1 MGHISQHSDWVWVKP
16 SASGEFKIPIGCK
29 IVKTDRG
36 RTLVCDDDGQEEW
49 IPSDFV
55 LKGMHST
62 SQNGV
67 EDMITLGDLQEHAIL
82 RNLHVRYKKHHI
94 YTYIGSMLVAINPY
108 EILPIYTNNEVVY
121 YRGKKLGEHPPHIF
135 AIGDNAY
142 QDMKKTKKDQ
152 CIVISGESG
161 AGKTESTKLILQYL
175 AAISGKHSWIE
186 QQIIDANPILEAF
199 GNAKTVRNDN
209 SSRFGKYIDIHFDMN
224 NVIGGAKIEQ
234 YLLEKSRIVHQNR
247 GERNYHIFYSMLA
260 GMTREE
266 KKELDLEDASKY
278 QYLMSGGMISCD
290 GRNDANEFADI
301 RAAMKVLSFS
311 DEDIWHIFRLLG
323 AILHLGNLKYKAV
336 VVQNLDTS
344 EVNDPVNSS
353 RVASLLGV
361 QKSLLTDSLTRK
373 TIVAQGERVVSSLSK
388 EAATNGRDAFA
399 KAIYGKIFIKIVDE
413 INKTL
418 YTCEKKQY
426 SIGVLDIF
434 GFENFEI
441 NSFEQLCINYANE
454 NLQQFFVKHIFKIE
468 QEDYTKEGINWQHIN
483 FVDNQD
489 VLDMIGMKPINMMSL
504 IDEESKF
511 PKGTDMTM
519 LAKLQTTHDSKTIY
533 LKSKYEQSTAF
544 GIQHFAGSV
553 FYNVNGF
560 LEKNRDSFSADLREL
575 IDKSTNQFLHGLFNQ
590 GNEQNEVTKR
600 NVTLSSQFRISLD
613 ALMRT
618 LIVCQPSFV
627 RCIKPNEL
635 KKANLFDRDLC
646 VKQLRYSGMME
657 TARIRR
663 AGYPIRHTYQEF
675 VNRYRIL
682 GTGIT
687 SKTDTRLA
695 SKKICDA
702 VLSSLEEDYQFGH
715 TRIFLKDSHDI
726 LLEEKRTAVY
736 LRSVLIIQR
745 GFRRVLFRRF
755 VRRYRQAAI
764 TIQKH
769 WRAHGYRTRY
779 LTMQKGFRRLQAV
792 LFSRQLVHQFSRN
805 RQTIIRLQ
813 ARCRGFLMRQNL
825 QEKIKE
831 KAKRMKE
838 LLLLKKQEET
848 QFRKLGQAQWQEIAE
863 INYRNRVADLSKDMA
878 LESETQTVQQPRHA
892 YRDEDNEVVDAVF
905 DFLPETSPEPQPKH
919 PTALGEKD
927 EAIALPKSTE
937 KLEDLSHFSFQKY
950 AATYFVNNVT
960 SQYSKRK
967 LRTSLLDH
975 LDPIDEISSQAIWI
989 TILRFMGDMAEAKYE
1004 DEDER
1009 HVPVMAKLH
1018 TTFSRSFAKTPEYRE
1033 MMEQMA
1039 EGRQQKLINKTLKGK
1054 SKLPAEIKRLVENN
1068 EEMTVYQEWLHSRS
1082 SNLDK
1087 LHFIIGH
1094 GILKPMLRDEIFCQ
1108 ICKQLTNNP
1117 HHTSYAK
1124 GWILLSLCVAC
1135 FPPSEK
1141 FEIYLRAF
1149 IRDGPELFAPYC
1161 EERLNRTLKNGS
1173 RTQPPSFLELQATKN
1188 KSPIHLNVMLM
1199 DGTTRRVEVDSAST
1213 AQEVCHELFVNLGLK
1228 DTFGFSIFITLH
1240 GKVMSLGSGREH
1252 ILDAISKCEQYLKEQ
1267 GGNERSSPWRIF
1279 LRKEI
1284 FTPWHKPEE
1293 DGIATELIYRQICR
1307 GVNYGELRCK
1317 TENEIAMLAALQYY
1331 IECGHEMDTGKL
1343 RELIPNILPKDLVN
1357 ERNISMWESSIAK
1370 AFKHSNRT
1378 RERASAIVVKEDLV
1392 IFALINFTMLFSQFY
1407 EAVLVEG
1414 FQCHDKNLIIAVN
1427 SSGVFI
1433 LNDQEQ
1439 VLVELSFTEILTVS
1453 QRLGEN
1459 DIDELTIST
1468 IHKVEFVF
1476 QCYEANSVLE
1486 VIQFLIQGLK
1496 ERSTYVVAVQNYMH
1510 PDSSDETYLKLLKG
1524 DLIKLGQ
1531 GYSGQSLLNDEITWG
1546 YGECNKKTGEF
1557 PTDAVYVLPCMDPP
1571 SKEILELFRISGV
1584 ARGKPQ
1590 LIAQYDARDQRKV
1603 HTLEKFA
1610 AEHFRSNFVS
1620 ASTSNVLTSVQQNT
1634 SEILWK
1640 HTRDPIKAPLLVKL
1654 QRDQARSNQAVVIFS
1669 TILRYMGDM
1678 PKGRGP
1684 IDTDIIFTQ
1693 AIKDEMLR
1701 DEVFCQIMRQLTG
1714 NSIQM
1719 SEERGWDLMW
1729 LATGLMLPSSLV
1741 LRELTEFLR
1750 TRSHP
1755 LSNECSLRIQKVL
1768 KSGPRLY
1775 PPYINEVEA
1784 IRLRSLQIYHKI
1796 YFPDDTDEAFEIES
1810 STKAGELCKIIA
1822 KRLELQSHDG
1832 FSLFVKIL
1840 DKAFSVPEEYFLFD
1854 FIYELVEW
1862 TKATLSR
1869 SGDGQIL
1876 CQYQLFFMKKLW
1888 INMNQRDRNADHI
1901 FYFPQEVPK
1910 FLNSYY
1916 KVTKNEIIKI
1926 GALIYRSYYG
1936 DDASGFQHRFGDI
1949 LPQLIPE
1956 DQIEL
1961 QKPDNW
1967 KKMIQSM
1974 YNTHKSLDEYAARE
1988 EVLHYMRQF
1997 PTFGSSFFVVK
2008 QSTDPNLPNILL
2020 IAINRRGFHI
2030 ADMRTKDIIQSYNFS
2045 DLNNWSSG
2053 NTYFH
2058 IRFGN
2063 MMGSSKLLCE
2073 TSQGYKMDDLLSS
2086 YIKYLKAIQSY

>member
-1 MGHISQHSDWVWVKP
+1 MVHINQHSDWVWVKP
-16 SASGEFKIPIGCK
+16 SSSGEFKIPVGCK
-29 IVKTDRG
+29 VVKTDRG
-36 RTLVCDDDGQEEW
+36 RTLVCDDDGQEYW
-49 IPSDFV
+49 IPSDQI

-82 RNLHVRYKKHHI
+82 RNLHVRYKKHDI

-108 EILPIYTNNEVVY
+108 EILPIYTNNEVVF
-121 YRGKKLGEHPPHIF
+121 YRGKKLGDHPPHIF

-260 GMTREE
+260 GMSREE

-278 QYLMSGGMISCD
+278 HYLTSGGVTTCD

-301 RAAMKVLSFS
+301 RAAMKVLSFTN
-311 DEDIWHIFRLLG
+311 DDISNIFRLLG

-373 TIVAQGERVVSSLSK
+373 TIIAQGERVVSSLSK
-388 EAATNGRDAFA
+388 EAAKNGRDAFA

-418 YTCEKKQY
+418 YTSEKRQY

-468 QEDYTKEGINWQHIN
+468 QEDYTKEGINWQHIA

-511 PKGTDMTM
+511 PKGTDVTM
-519 LAKLQTTHDSKTIY
+519 LAKLQSSHESKTIF
-533 LKSKYEQSTAF
+533 LKSKYDQSTAF
-544 GIQHFAGSV
+544 GIQHFAGPV
-553 FYNVNGF
+553 FYNVHGF
-560 LEKNRDSFSADLREL
+560 LEKNRDSFSADLREM
-575 IDKSTNQFLHGLFNQ
+575 IDKSSNQFLYGLFNQ
-590 GNEQNEVTKR
+590 PGEQSEATKR

-663 AGYPIRHTYQEF
+663 AGYPIRHTYREF
-675 VNRYRIL
+675 VDRYRIL
-682 GTGIT
+682 GSGIT
-687 SKTDTRLA
+687 TKTDIRVA
-695 SKKICDA
+695 STKICDQ
-702 VLSSLEEDYQFGH
+702 VLKGSEEDYQFGH
-715 TRIFLKDSHDI
+715 TRIFLKDSHDL
-726 LLEEKRTAVY
+726 LLEERRTAVY

-755 VRRYRQAAI
+755 IRRYREAAI
-764 TIQKH
+764 TLQKH
-769 WRAHGYRTRY
+769 WRAHGYRARY
-779 LTMQKGFRRLQAV
+779 LVMQKGFRRLQAV
-792 LFSRQLVHQFSRN
+792 LYSRQLVHEFARN
-805 RQTIIRLQ
+805 RETIVRLQ
-813 ARCRGFLMRQNL
+813 ARCRGFLIRRNI

-838 LLLLKKQEET
+838 LMLLKKQEEA
-848 QFRKLGQAQWQEIAE
+848 QFKKLGQAQWQEIAE
-863 INYRNRVADLSKDMA
+863 VNYRNRVAELSKDMA
-878 LESETQTVQQPRHA
+878 VESESQVAPQSRHS

-905 DFLPETSPEPQPKH
+905 DFLPDTSPEPQPKH

-927 EAIALPKSTE
+927 ESIGLPRSTQRR
-937 KLEDLSHFSFQKY
+937 EDLSHFSFQKY

-967 LRTSLLDH
+967 LRSSLLD
-975 LDPIDEISSQAIWI
+975 LPYPIDEISAQAIWI

-1004 DEDER
+1004 DEEER
-1009 HVPVMAKLH
+1009 HIPVMAKLH

-1033 MMEQMA
+1033 MMEQMS
-1039 EGRQQKLINKTLKGK
+1039 ESRQQKLINKTLKGR

-1068 EEMTVYQEWLHSRS
+1068 EEMTVYQEWLNARS

-1094 GILKPMLRDEIFCQ
+1094 GILKPVLRDEIFCQ

-1135 FPPSEK
+1135 FPPSDK

-1161 EERLNRTLKNGS
+1161 EERLNRTLKNGPRS
-1173 RTQPPSFLELQATKN
+1173 QPPSFLELQATKN
-1188 KSPIHLNVMLM
+1188 KSPMHLNVMLM

-1228 DTFGFSIFITLH
+1228 DTFGFSIFITLY

-1267 GGNERSSPWRIF
+1267 GGNERSAPWRIY

-1284 FTPWHKPEE
+1284 FTPWHNPGE
-1293 DGIATELIYRQICR
+1293 DQISTELIYRQICR
-1307 GVNYGELRCK
+1307 GVSCGELRCK
-1317 TENEIAMLAALQYY
+1317 TENEIAMLAALQFY
-1331 IECGHEMDTGKL
+1331 IENGHEMNIGKL
-1343 RELIPNILPKDLVN
+1343 REAIPNILPKDLVN
-1357 ERNISMWESSIAK
+1357 ERNISKWETTIAK

-1392 IFALINFTMLFSQFY
+1392 IFALINFTMMFSQFY

-1414 FQCHDKNLIIAVN
+1414 FQTPEKNLVIAIN
-1427 SSGVFI
+1427 SSGVYI

-1439 VLVELSFTEILTVS
+1439 VLVELSFTEILAVS
-1453 QRLGEN
+1453 QRIGEN
-1459 DIDELTIST
+1459 NIDELIIST
-1468 IHKVEFVF
+1468 LHKVEFIF
-1476 QCYEANSVLE
+1476 QCYESSSVVD
-1486 VIQFLIQGLK
+1486 VIQFLIQGLR
-1496 ERSTYVVAVQNYMH
+1496 ERSSYVVAVQNYTH
-1510 PDSSDETYLKLLKG
+1510 TDPTDESYLKILKG
-1524 DLIKLGQ
+1524 DLIKLGL
-1531 GYSGQSLLNDEITWG
+1531 GYSGQSLLNDEITWA

-1557 PTDAVYVLPCMDPP
+1557 PTDAVYVLPCMEPP
-1571 SKEILELFRISGV
+1571 SQEILDLFRMTGM
-1584 ARGKPQ
+1584 AKGKPQ
-1590 LIAQYDARDQRKV
+1590 LTAHLDAKEMRRM

-1620 ASTSNVLTSVQQNT
+1620 ASSSNVLTSVHQNT

-1640 HTRDPIKAPLLVKL
+1640 HTRDPMKAPLLAKL
-1654 QRDQARSNQAVVIFS
+1654 QRDQARSNQAVVIFQ
-1669 TILRYMGDM
+1669 TILRYMGDL

-1684 IDTDIIFTQ
+1684 IDTDIIFTP
-1693 AIKDEMLR
+1693 AIKDEILR
-1701 DEVFCQIMRQLTG
+1701 DEVFCQIMRQLTA
-1714 NSIQM
+1714 NSIQI

-1729 LATGLMLPSSLV
+1729 LATGVMLPSSLV
-1741 LRELTEFLR
+1741 LKELTEFLR

-1755 LSNECSLRIQKVL
+1755 LAGECASRIKKIT
-1768 KSGPRLY
+1768 KSGARQY
-1775 PPYINEVEA
+1775 PPYIIEVEA
-1784 IRLRSLQIYHKI
+1784 IRCRSMQIFHKI

-1810 STKAGELCKIIA
+1810 STKASDLCKTIA

-1888 INMNQRDRNADHI
+1888 INMNQKDRNADHI

-1910 FLNSYY
+1910 FINGYY
-1916 KVTKNEIIKI
+1916 RVSKNEVIKI

-1936 DDASGFQHRFGDI
+1936 SDASGFQHGFADV

-1956 DQIEL
+1956 DHIPL
-1961 QKPDNW
+1961 HKADDW

-1974 YNTHKSLDEYAARE
+1974 YNSQKALDEFAARE
-1988 EVLHYMRQF
+1988 EVLQYMRQF
-1997 PTFGSSFFVVK
+1997 PTFGSTFFVVK

-2030 ADMRTKDIIQSYNFS
+2030 ADLRTKDIIQSYNFS
-2045 DLNNWSSG
+2045 ELSYWSSG

-2063 MMGSSKLLCE
+2063 MMASSKLLCE

-2086 YIKYLKAIQSY
+2086 YIKYLKSIQSY